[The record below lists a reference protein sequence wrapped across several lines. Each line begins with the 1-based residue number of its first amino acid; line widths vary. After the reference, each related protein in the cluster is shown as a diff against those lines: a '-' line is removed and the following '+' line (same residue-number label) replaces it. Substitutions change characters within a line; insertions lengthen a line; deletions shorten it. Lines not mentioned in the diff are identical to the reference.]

1 MHERAETILFST
13 VAVLLAAMTLGS
25 LTDIAFAD
33 PQDAVNARQVQ
44 VARYA
49 ACTATAAAPAARTG
63 ANRNG

>member
-13 VAVLLAAMTLGS
+13 VAVLFAAMTVAS

-33 PQDAVNARQVQ
+33 AREAVNARQAQ

-49 ACTATAAAPAARTG
+49 DCTATAAAPAARTG
-63 ANRNG
+63 AERNG